1 MIEAKTRKIQNLNR
15 TTTKN
20 QVGSSIA
27 DVRTTAIDMA
37 IIQIQIE
44 KNTIEDVLLA
54 GDYRINII
62 T

>member
-1 MIEAKTRKIQNLNR
+1 MIEAKTRKTQNLNR

-20 QVGSSIA
+20 QVGSLVPK
-27 DVRTTAIDMA
+27 VRTTTIDMA

-54 GDYRINII
+54 GDSRINII